1 MGLKFKAV
9 GYQKKSPQLM
19 RGNWVLL
26 NCFGHGELCP
36 TFDRDF
42 SGTGHKNTGSCMF
55 LIQTMSKMPDPM
67 RKPICRNHHSLP
79 YYCKSLS

>member
-1 MGLKFKAV
+1 MGLKFKAMS
-9 GYQKKSPQLM
+9 YPKKSAQVM

-26 NCFGHGELCP
+26 NCFVHGELCP

-42 SGTGHKNTGSCMF
+42 SGTGHKNTRSCMF

-67 RKPICRNHHSLP
+67 KKPICRKHH
-79 YYCKSLS
+79 